1 MTTEADAIDEVNEII
16 AKCEL
21 GSTPE
26 LVKRLRYLLLSPPLR
41 RRIGQSATAV
51 DLKIRRLTDPTT
63 AGGLRV
69 FDHWSDFTGW
79 IKPEGTAP

>member
-1 MTTEADAIDEVNEII
+1 MTNEETEVIEII

-26 LVKRLRYLLLSPPLR
+26 RVKRLRYLLLSPPLR
-41 RRIGQSATAV
+41 RRIGQSATAI

-63 AGGLRV
+63 NGGLRV
-69 FDHWSDFTGW
+69 LDHWSDFVGW
-79 IKPEGTAP
+79 IKTEGIAP